1 MTQAGDLWTRCTG
14 SLRDQVSE
22 STWQLWLS
30 GIEPVA
36 YTDGEFVL
44 SVPNGLIRERVES
57 RYLPMI
63 EDTLANEVGPPC
75 AAASRCRTRGPARRS
90 SRPTEQSSAC
100 PPEPGPSPGQPE
112 PAHARPGRDRPAVQL
127 DTKFTFETF
136 VAASS
141 NRLAHAAAQAVAE
154 TPGRSYNPLFIY
166 GDSGLGKTHLLH
178 AIGNYVTENY
188 PRRKVLYVTT
198 ETFMNDFVDSLRTS
212 TTLTFKR
219 RYRDCDVLLIDDV
232 QFMERK
238 EGLQEEFFHT
248 YNDLKGAS
256 KQIVLT
262 SDRPPKSIETL
273 EDRLRSRFLSGLI
286 TEIDPPDLET
296 RLAILRSKCLSEHQ
310 DVPDDV
316 LEFIA
321 SHVKDNIR
329 ELEGALIRICAFAN
343 LNKEPIS
350 LAQAEKV
357 LSDLVLA
364 GEPRRITPQMILDA
378 TSAQLRLLGRGHLRS
393 QPHPPARHRPPGRHV
408 PDQGAHGLQLSGHRA
423 GLRQARPHD
432 RHPRRGQDHRPDGGA
447 PADLRPGHRA
457 DPEDPCRLGLSHVPS
472 RRRSPARIVVCR
484 GQSPWIRGLTAW
496 GPRPAC
502 PQPPQAPAGRD
513 RSTPCPTHIAMG
525 TAIGAPSR
533 DADQSSTIHTPYY
546 LYKTPFFP
554 SPYEGL
560 GKPSK
565 GQASVKFRSERDAL
579 VDMLA
584 TASRAVGGR
593 GGSSP
598 VLLGL
603 LLSCE
608 GNALR

>member
-1 MTQAGDLWTRCTG
+1 M
-14 SLRDQVSE
+14 
-22 STWQLWLS
+22 
-30 GIEPVA
+30 
-36 YTDGEFVL
+36 
-44 SVPNGLIRERVES
+44 
-57 RYLPMI
+57 
-63 EDTLANEVGPPC
+63 
-75 AAASRCRTRGPARRS
+75 
-90 SRPTEQSSAC
+90 
-100 PPEPGPSPGQPE
+100 
-112 PAHARPGRDRPAVQL
+112 
-127 DTKFTFETF
+127 
-136 VAASS
+136 AASS

-296 RLAILRSKCLSEHQ
+296 RLAILRSKSLSEHQ
-310 DVPDDV
+310 EVPDDV

-329 ELEGALIRICAFAN
+329 ELEGALTRICAFAN

-378 TSAQLRLLGRGHLRS
+378 TSASYGFSVEAICGPSRTRPLVTARQVAMYLTRELTDYSYPAIGRVFGKRDHTTVIHAVDKIAGQMQERRQIYEQVTELI
-393 QPHPPARHRPPGRHV
+393 QKI
-408 PDQGAHGLQLSGHRA
+408 RA
-423 GLRQARPHD
+423 GSA
-432 RHPRRGQDHRPDGGA
+432 
-447 PADLRPGHRA
+447 
-457 DPEDPCRLGLSHVPS
+457 
-472 RRRSPARIVVCR
+472 
-484 GQSPWIRGLTAW
+484 
-496 GPRPAC
+496 
-502 PQPPQAPAGRD
+502 
-513 RSTPCPTHIAMG
+513 
-525 TAIGAPSR
+525 
-533 DADQSSTIHTPYY
+533 
-546 LYKTPFFP
+546 
-554 SPYEGL
+554 
-560 GKPSK
+560 
-565 GQASVKFRSERDAL
+565 
-579 VDMLA
+579 
-584 TASRAVGGR
+584 
-593 GGSSP
+593 
-598 VLLGL
+598 
-603 LLSCE
+603 
-608 GNALR
+608 

>member
-1 MTQAGDLWTRCTG
+1 MLGAICQWPLVASPGTVYVHPITRTEDRSEHAGWTPRGEKGRSELAVTQAGDLWTRCTG

-44 SVPNGLIRERVES
+44 AVPNGLIRERVES

-63 EDTLANEVGPPC
+63 EDTLANEVGAPVRGRLEVLESGPPVEVVVEP
-75 AAASRCRTRGPARRS
+75 S
-90 SRPTEQSSAC
+90 TEQVFGLT
-100 PPEPGPSPGQPE
+100 PEPQPAPTPS
-112 PAHARPGRDRPAVQL
+112 ARSGRESPAVQL

-166 GDSGLGKTHLLH
+166 GDSGLGKTQLLH

-219 RYRDCDVLLIDDV
+219 RYRECDVLLIDDV

-296 RLAILRSKCLSEHQ
+296 RLAILRAKSLSEHQ
-310 DVPDDV
+310 EVPDDV

-321 SHVKDNIR
+321 SHVKNNIR
-329 ELEGALIRICAFAN
+329 ELEGALTRICAFAN

-350 LAQAEKV
+350 LGQAEKV

-364 GEPRRITPQMILDA
+364 GEPRRITPQTILDA
-378 TSAQLRLLGRGHLRS
+378 TSASYGFSVDAICGPSRTRPLVTARQVAMYLTRVLTDYSYPAIGRVFGNRDHTTVIHAVDKITGQMQERRQIYEQVTELI
-393 QPHPPARHRPPGRHV
+393 QKI
-408 PDQGAHGLQLSGHRA
+408 RA
-423 GLRQARPHD
+423 GSA
-432 RHPRRGQDHRPDGGA
+432 
-447 PADLRPGHRA
+447 
-457 DPEDPCRLGLSHVPS
+457 
-472 RRRSPARIVVCR
+472 
-484 GQSPWIRGLTAW
+484 
-496 GPRPAC
+496 
-502 PQPPQAPAGRD
+502 
-513 RSTPCPTHIAMG
+513 
-525 TAIGAPSR
+525 
-533 DADQSSTIHTPYY
+533 
-546 LYKTPFFP
+546 
-554 SPYEGL
+554 
-560 GKPSK
+560 
-565 GQASVKFRSERDAL
+565 
-579 VDMLA
+579 
-584 TASRAVGGR
+584 
-593 GGSSP
+593 
-598 VLLGL
+598 
-603 LLSCE
+603 
-608 GNALR
+608 

>member
-1 MTQAGDLWTRCTG
+1 
-14 SLRDQVSE
+14 
-22 STWQLWLS
+22 
-30 GIEPVA
+30 
-36 YTDGEFVL
+36 
-44 SVPNGLIRERVES
+44 
-57 RYLPMI
+57 MI
-63 EDTLANEVGPPC
+63 EDTLANEVGAPVRGRLEVQEPEPAVAPVEPTTEQIFGLPPEPQPRPARAGRRRPRVAC
-75 AAASRCRTRGPARRS
+75 GPARH
-90 SRPTEQSSAC
+90 QI
-100 PPEPGPSPGQPE
+100 
-112 PAHARPGRDRPAVQL
+112 HLRDLRRR
-127 DTKFTFETF
+127 
-136 VAASS
+136 SS

-248 YNDLKGAS
+248 YNDLKAAS

-296 RLAILRSKCLSEHQ
+296 RLAILRSKSLSEHQ

-316 LEFIA
+316 LKFIA

-329 ELEGALIRICAFAN
+329 ELEGALTRICAFAN

-378 TSAQLRLLGRGHLRS
+378 TS
-393 QPHPPARHRPPGRHV
+393 P
-408 PDQGAHGLQLSGHRA
+408 
-423 GLRQARPHD
+423 
-432 RHPRRGQDHRPDGGA
+432 
-447 PADLRPGHRA
+447 
-457 DPEDPCRLGLSHVPS
+457 
-472 RRRSPARIVVCR
+472 
-484 GQSPWIRGLTAW
+484 
-496 GPRPAC
+496 
-502 PQPPQAPAGRD
+502 
-513 RSTPCPTHIAMG
+513 
-525 TAIGAPSR
+525 
-533 DADQSSTIHTPYY
+533 
-546 LYKTPFFP
+546 
-554 SPYEGL
+554 
-560 GKPSK
+560 
-565 GQASVKFRSERDAL
+565 
-579 VDMLA
+579 A
-584 TASRAVGGR
+584 TASPSTPSVARAGPGP
-593 GGSSP
+593 S
-598 VLLGL
+598 
-603 LLSCE
+603 
-608 GNALR
+608 

>member
-1 MTQAGDLWTRCTG
+1 MTQAVDLWTRCTG

-22 STWQLWLS
+22 STWQIWLS
-30 GIEPVA
+30 SIEPVDYA
-36 YTDGEFVL
+36 DGVFVL

-63 EDTLANEVGPPC
+63 EDTLANQVGSPV
-75 AAASRCRTRGPARRS
+75 RGRL
-90 SRPTEQSSAC
+90 QVK
-100 PPEPGPSPGQPE
+100 EPGLLPSPGPAVREELNARLAQATE
-112 PAHARPGRDRPAVQL
+112 PALDPNPTHPTRSAGEGPAVQL
-127 DTKFTFETF
+127 DPKFTFETF

-212 TTLTFKR
+212 TTLAFKR

-296 RLAILRSKCLSEHQ
+296 RLAILRSKSLSEGQ

-329 ELEGALIRICAFAN
+329 ELEGALIRICAFAK

-350 LAQAEKV
+350 LAQAEQV
-357 LSDLVLA
+357 LSDIVLA
-364 GEPRRITPQMILDA
+364 GEPRRISPQTILETVAA
-378 TSAQLRLLGRGHLRS
+378 TYGFTVEALIGPSRTRPLVTARQVAMYLTRELTDYSYPAIGRVFGKRDHTTVIHAVDKIAGQMQERRQIYEQVTELI
-393 QPHPPARHRPPGRHV
+393 QKI
-408 PDQGAHGLQLSGHRA
+408 RA
-423 GLRQARPHD
+423 GSA
-432 RHPRRGQDHRPDGGA
+432 
-447 PADLRPGHRA
+447 
-457 DPEDPCRLGLSHVPS
+457 
-472 RRRSPARIVVCR
+472 
-484 GQSPWIRGLTAW
+484 
-496 GPRPAC
+496 
-502 PQPPQAPAGRD
+502 
-513 RSTPCPTHIAMG
+513 
-525 TAIGAPSR
+525 
-533 DADQSSTIHTPYY
+533 
-546 LYKTPFFP
+546 
-554 SPYEGL
+554 
-560 GKPSK
+560 
-565 GQASVKFRSERDAL
+565 
-579 VDMLA
+579 
-584 TASRAVGGR
+584 
-593 GGSSP
+593 
-598 VLLGL
+598 
-603 LLSCE
+603 
-608 GNALR
+608 

>member
-1 MTQAGDLWTRCTG
+1 MLGAICQWPLVASPGTVYVHPITRTEDRSEHAGWTPRGEKGRSELAVTQAGDLWTRCTG

-44 SVPNGLIRERVES
+44 AVPNGLIRERVES

-63 EDTLANEVGPPC
+63 EDTLANEVGAPVRGRLEVLESGPPVEVVVEP
-75 AAASRCRTRGPARRS
+75 S
-90 SRPTEQSSAC
+90 TEQVFGLT
-100 PPEPGPSPGQPE
+100 PEPQPAPTPS
-112 PAHARPGRDRPAVQL
+112 ARSGRESPAVQL

-219 RYRDCDVLLIDDV
+219 RYRECDVLLIDDV

-286 TEIDPPDLET
+286 TDIDPPDLET
-296 RLAILRSKCLSEHQ
+296 RLAILRAKSLSEHQ
-310 DVPDDV
+310 EVPDDV

-321 SHVKDNIR
+321 SHVKNNIR
-329 ELEGALIRICAFAN
+329 ELEGALTRICAFAN

-350 LAQAEKV
+350 LGQAEKV

-364 GEPRRITPQMILDA
+364 GEPRRITPQTILDA
-378 TSAQLRLLGRGHLRS
+378 TSASYGFSVDAICGPSRTRPLVTARQVAMYLTRVLTDYSYPAIGRVFGNRDHTTVIHAVDKITGQMQERRQIYEQVTELI
-393 QPHPPARHRPPGRHV
+393 QKI
-408 PDQGAHGLQLSGHRA
+408 RA
-423 GLRQARPHD
+423 GSA
-432 RHPRRGQDHRPDGGA
+432 
-447 PADLRPGHRA
+447 
-457 DPEDPCRLGLSHVPS
+457 
-472 RRRSPARIVVCR
+472 
-484 GQSPWIRGLTAW
+484 
-496 GPRPAC
+496 
-502 PQPPQAPAGRD
+502 
-513 RSTPCPTHIAMG
+513 
-525 TAIGAPSR
+525 
-533 DADQSSTIHTPYY
+533 
-546 LYKTPFFP
+546 
-554 SPYEGL
+554 
-560 GKPSK
+560 
-565 GQASVKFRSERDAL
+565 
-579 VDMLA
+579 
-584 TASRAVGGR
+584 
-593 GGSSP
+593 
-598 VLLGL
+598 
-603 LLSCE
+603 
-608 GNALR
+608 

>member
-1 MTQAGDLWTRCTG
+1 VFGETVTQPAELWTRCSK

-30 GIEPVA
+30 GLEPEA
-36 YTDGEFVL
+36 FAGGAFTL

-63 EDTLANEVGPPC
+63 EDTLANEVGAAVRVRLEVREGEGEAAEPP
-75 AAASRCRTRGPARRS
+75 
-90 SRPTEQSSAC
+90 SAEGAD
-100 PPEPGPSPGQPE
+100 PLLGLPLRPE
-112 PAHARPGRDRPAVQL
+112 PAVDTEPPGAPAPAGRPGRETPAVQL
-127 DTKFTFETF
+127 DAKFTFETF

-188 PRRKVLYVTT
+188 PRRKILYVTT

-212 TTLTFKR
+212 TTLAFKR

-296 RLAILRSKCLSEHQ
+296 RLAILRSKSLSEHQ
-310 DVPDDV
+310 NVPDDV

-329 ELEGALIRICAFAN
+329 ELEGALTRICAFAK
-343 LNKEPIS
+343 LNHQPIS
-350 LAQAEKV
+350 LGQAEQV

-364 GEPRRITPQMILDA
+364 GEPRRISPQMILDA
-378 TSAQLRLLGRGHLRS
+378 VSASYGFPVEALTGPSRTRPLVTARQVAMYLTRELTDYSYPAIGRVFGKRDHTTVIHAVDKITGQMQERRQIYEQVTELI
-393 QPHPPARHRPPGRHV
+393 QKI
-408 PDQGAHGLQLSGHRA
+408 RA
-423 GLRQARPHD
+423 GSA
-432 RHPRRGQDHRPDGGA
+432 
-447 PADLRPGHRA
+447 
-457 DPEDPCRLGLSHVPS
+457 
-472 RRRSPARIVVCR
+472 
-484 GQSPWIRGLTAW
+484 
-496 GPRPAC
+496 
-502 PQPPQAPAGRD
+502 
-513 RSTPCPTHIAMG
+513 
-525 TAIGAPSR
+525 
-533 DADQSSTIHTPYY
+533 
-546 LYKTPFFP
+546 
-554 SPYEGL
+554 
-560 GKPSK
+560 
-565 GQASVKFRSERDAL
+565 
-579 VDMLA
+579 
-584 TASRAVGGR
+584 
-593 GGSSP
+593 
-598 VLLGL
+598 
-603 LLSCE
+603 
-608 GNALR
+608 

>member
-1 MTQAGDLWTRCTG
+1 MLGAIWGSALVAPPGTVYVRPITRTEDRSEHGGWTTSGEKGRSDVTVTQAGDLWTRCTG

-22 STWQLWLS
+22 TTWQLWLS
-30 GIEPVA
+30 GLEPVA
-36 YTDGEFVL
+36 FSDGEFVL

-63 EDTLANEVGPPC
+63 EDTLANEVGTPVRGRLEVLDVDP
-75 AAASRCRTRGPARRS
+75 APAEQMTDQDFGPAS
-90 SRPTEQSSAC
+90 G
-100 PPEPGPSPGQPE
+100 PERQPE
-112 PAHARPGRDRPAVQL
+112 PAERTQPERRARTGRESPAVQL

-296 RLAILRSKCLSEHQ
+296 RLAILRSKSLSENQ
-310 DVPDDV
+310 EVPDDV

-329 ELEGALIRICAFAN
+329 ELEGALTRICAFAK

-350 LAQAEKV
+350 LAQAEQV

-364 GEPRRITPQMILDA
+364 GEPRRITPQIILDS
-378 TSAQLRLLGRGHLRS
+378 TSASYGFSVDAICGPSRTRPLVTARQVAMYLTRELTDYSYPAIGRVFGNRDHTTVIHAVDKIGGQMQERRQIYEQVTELI
-393 QPHPPARHRPPGRHV
+393 QKI
-408 PDQGAHGLQLSGHRA
+408 RA
-423 GLRQARPHD
+423 GSA
-432 RHPRRGQDHRPDGGA
+432 
-447 PADLRPGHRA
+447 
-457 DPEDPCRLGLSHVPS
+457 
-472 RRRSPARIVVCR
+472 
-484 GQSPWIRGLTAW
+484 
-496 GPRPAC
+496 
-502 PQPPQAPAGRD
+502 
-513 RSTPCPTHIAMG
+513 
-525 TAIGAPSR
+525 
-533 DADQSSTIHTPYY
+533 
-546 LYKTPFFP
+546 
-554 SPYEGL
+554 
-560 GKPSK
+560 
-565 GQASVKFRSERDAL
+565 
-579 VDMLA
+579 
-584 TASRAVGGR
+584 
-593 GGSSP
+593 
-598 VLLGL
+598 
-603 LLSCE
+603 
-608 GNALR
+608 

>member
-1 MTQAGDLWTRCTG
+1 
-14 SLRDQVSE
+14 VSE

-30 GIEPVA
+30 GIEPVDFA
-36 YTDGEFVL
+36 DGVFVL

-63 EDTLANEVGPPC
+63 EDTLANAVGAPVRGRLQVDERGLPGADSAGATSGAMGTAAGVSGLDEVFGLPTDREPAVV
-75 AAASRCRTRGPARRS
+75 AAAATMAAAPQAGSKG
-90 SRPTEQSSAC
+90 
-100 PPEPGPSPGQPE
+100 
-112 PAHARPGRDRPAVQL
+112 GRESPAVQL
-127 DTKFTFETF
+127 DRKFTFETF

-188 PRRKVLYVTT
+188 ARRKVLYVTT

-212 TTLTFKR
+212 TTLSFKR

-248 YNDLKGAS
+248 YNDLMGAS

-296 RLAILRSKCLSEHQ
+296 RLAILRSKCLSMHQ

-329 ELEGALIRICAFAN
+329 ELEGALIRICAFAK

-350 LAQAEKV
+350 LTQAEHV

-364 GEPRRITPQMILDA
+364 GEPRRISPQFILET
-378 TSAQLRLLGRGHLRS
+378 TSAAYGFPIEALCGPSRTRPLVTARQVAMYLTRELTDYSYPAIGRVFGKRDHTTVIHAVDKIAGQMQERRQIYEQVTELI
-393 QPHPPARHRPPGRHV
+393 QKI
-408 PDQGAHGLQLSGHRA
+408 RA
-423 GLRQARPHD
+423 GSA
-432 RHPRRGQDHRPDGGA
+432 
-447 PADLRPGHRA
+447 
-457 DPEDPCRLGLSHVPS
+457 
-472 RRRSPARIVVCR
+472 
-484 GQSPWIRGLTAW
+484 
-496 GPRPAC
+496 
-502 PQPPQAPAGRD
+502 
-513 RSTPCPTHIAMG
+513 
-525 TAIGAPSR
+525 
-533 DADQSSTIHTPYY
+533 
-546 LYKTPFFP
+546 
-554 SPYEGL
+554 
-560 GKPSK
+560 
-565 GQASVKFRSERDAL
+565 
-579 VDMLA
+579 
-584 TASRAVGGR
+584 
-593 GGSSP
+593 
-598 VLLGL
+598 
-603 LLSCE
+603 
-608 GNALR
+608 

>member
-1 MTQAGDLWTRCTG
+1 MYRQPITRTEDRTEQGRAPRGEKGRSAQPVTQATELWTRCSK

-30 GIEPVA
+30 WIEPVDFA
-36 YTDGEFVL
+36 DGVFTV
-44 SVPNGLIRERVES
+44 SVPNSLIRERVES

-63 EDTLANEVGPPC
+63 EDTLANEVGDLVRGRLVIHEPDP
-75 AAASRCRTRGPARRS
+75 AAKSGPAETLGSPS
-90 SRPTEQSSAC
+90 SQRDLDVAMDLAPDV
-100 PPEPGPSPGQPE
+100 PEPPGT
-112 PAHARPGRDRPAVQL
+112 GRGRESLAVQL
-127 DTKFTFETF
+127 DSKFTFETF

-178 AIGNYVTENY
+178 AIANYVTENY

-212 TTLTFKR
+212 TTLSFKR

-256 KQIVLT
+256 KQMVLT

-296 RLAILRSKCLSEHQ
+296 RLAILRSKSLSEHY

-321 SHVKDNIR
+321 SHVTDNIR
-329 ELEGALIRICAFAN
+329 ELEGALIRICAFAK

-350 LAQAEKV
+350 LEQAEKV
-357 LSDLVLA
+357 LTDLLHA
-364 GEPRRITPQMILDA
+364 GEPRRISPQIILD
-378 TSAQLRLLGRGHLRS
+378 TVSASYGFPVDALIGPSRTRPLVTARQVAMYLTRELTDYSYPAIGRVFGKRDHTTVIHAVDKIAGQMQERRQIYEQVTELS
-393 QPHPPARHRPPGRHV
+393 QKI
-408 PDQGAHGLQLSGHRA
+408 RA
-423 GLRQARPHD
+423 GSA
-432 RHPRRGQDHRPDGGA
+432 
-447 PADLRPGHRA
+447 
-457 DPEDPCRLGLSHVPS
+457 
-472 RRRSPARIVVCR
+472 
-484 GQSPWIRGLTAW
+484 
-496 GPRPAC
+496 
-502 PQPPQAPAGRD
+502 
-513 RSTPCPTHIAMG
+513 
-525 TAIGAPSR
+525 
-533 DADQSSTIHTPYY
+533 
-546 LYKTPFFP
+546 
-554 SPYEGL
+554 
-560 GKPSK
+560 
-565 GQASVKFRSERDAL
+565 
-579 VDMLA
+579 
-584 TASRAVGGR
+584 
-593 GGSSP
+593 
-598 VLLGL
+598 
-603 LLSCE
+603 
-608 GNALR
+608 